1 FQYTGRELDS
11 ETMLYFMRARYFDP
25 ASGRFI
31 SEDPVTFLGGH
42 NFYHYVGN
50 NPLIFADPSG
60 LAKICKVPPVGPH
73 SKLPSQITTC
83 ASQPLI
89 NCLVQTESGG
99 KPNAKSKKGASGLT
113 QMTPAGVKDLS
124 DHGFDTENMTNLQL
138 GTTYINFL
146 LTYCDSVATALAAYN
161 AGWPS
166 VTKAGAIPNNRE
178 T

>member
-1 FQYTGRELDS
+1 
-11 ETMLYFMRARYFDP
+11 M
-25 ASGRFI
+25 
-31 SEDPVTFLGGH
+31 
-42 NFYHYVGN
+42 
-50 NPLIFADPSG
+50 IFADPSG

-99 KPNAKSKKGASGLT
+99 KPNAKSKKGATGLT
-113 QMTPAGVKDLS
+113 QMTPLGVKDLA
-124 DHGFDTENMTNLQL
+124 DHGFDTGNMTNLQL

-166 VTKAGAIPNNRE
+166 VNKAGAIPNNRE
-178 T
+178 TQNYVFKINNCLEADGLKQGVNDPGATGGCGCQ